1 MNDFKIKLYP
11 LDQLYFGYYNKTAT
25 VGFLS
30 ENLERLF
37 VEPGEQVHKP
47 DFNEKFKP
55 LSPFLD
61 VLVENNLD
69 VLLTDVDGKQLQ
81 QLSCAK
87 INDLLRILWRKNNL
101 NQVLEQKNEVISNN
115 ATNIISDLLGLNL
128 STPSTPFN
136 FKERLGTNEIVVSAK
151 KMFLFKK
158 FLLEFIRA
166 SLIANPVVILTYE
179 KGSPDYRILR
189 SLKKAKIEQT
199 EMMKN
204 NTFSV
209 NINQAGKI
217 MVNDINVN
225 EYQRNQEHGFQK
237 TIKFQ
242 EKIK

>member
-11 LDQLYFGYYNKTAT
+11 LDQLYFGYYDKTAT

-37 VEPGEQVHKP
+37 VEPSEQVHKP

-101 NQVLEQKNEVISNN
+101 NQVLEQK
-115 ATNIISDLLGLNL
+115 
-128 STPSTPFN
+128 
-136 FKERLGTNEIVVSAK
+136 K
-151 KMFLFKK
+151 
-158 FLLEFIRA
+158 
-166 SLIANPVVILTYE
+166 
-179 KGSPDYRILR
+179 
-189 SLKKAKIEQT
+189 
-199 EMMKN
+199 
-204 NTFSV
+204 
-209 NINQAGKI
+209 
-217 MVNDINVN
+217 
-225 EYQRNQEHGFQK
+225 
-237 TIKFQ
+237 
-242 EKIK
+242 